1 MLTSAK
7 GPFNMTDLAN
17 IIRVAR
23 MKYSAGDER
32 YLTETDTVTHLWL
45 KNYYRTCRGDKTR
58 SKSNQEK
65 DADVYHIAI

>member
-23 MKYSAGDER
+23 MKYSGGDER
-32 YLTETDTVTHLWL
+32 YFIETDSDTFVTKKLSSHLS
-45 KNYYRTCRGDKTR
+45 RR
-58 SKSNQEK
+58 
-65 DADVYHIAI
+65 